1 MISGG
6 ELQTNV
12 GDFAPTLYAPGT
24 VSNNRFT
31 SVVGISFKALPLANK
46 KPASRIFFVEFEA
59 IASLANG
66 QKRFIQQNAKVEDT
80 MLLNVKDDEVIETE
94 EETEGGDKTPTEGG
108 SLDHLMTP
116 TTIMFGVGAL
126 AGCLILI
133 TLIVSLFVYQ
143 YKLRKEEQLAEEGAH
158 EFITDSRL

>member
-1 MISGG
+1 
-6 ELQTNV
+6 
-12 GDFAPTLYAPGT
+12 
-24 VSNNRFT
+24 
-31 SVVGISFKALPLANK
+31 
-46 KPASRIFFVEFEA
+46 
-59 IASLANG
+59 
-66 QKRFIQQNAKVEDT
+66 
-80 MLLNVKDDEVIETE
+80 MLLNVKDDKVIETE
-94 EETEGGDKTPTEGG
+94 EETKGGDKTPTEGG

-116 TTIMFGVGAL
+116 TKIMLFGIGAL